1 MTNQTES
8 EVDPALTSLDRLD
21 KYLNILLI
29 NVTKSKR
36 VNFD

>member
-8 EVDPALTSLDRLD
+8 EVDIVLTSLNRLD

-29 NVTKSKR
+29 NVKKSIR
-36 VNFD
+36 VNFY